1 MPNALETCC
10 PGGGGGSWRGG
21 GGGGLGGGV
30 MCGKEHPL
38 SGKEEGVWCEEFWE
52 EGPGG
57 TQYLE

>member
-1 MPNALETCC
+1 V
-10 PGGGGGSWRGG
+10 
-21 GGGGLGGGV
+21 GV